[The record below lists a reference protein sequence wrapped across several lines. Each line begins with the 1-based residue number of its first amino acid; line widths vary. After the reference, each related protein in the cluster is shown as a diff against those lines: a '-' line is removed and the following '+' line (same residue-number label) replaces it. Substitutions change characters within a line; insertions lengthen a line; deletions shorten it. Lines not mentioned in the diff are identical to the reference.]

1 MKITVISGTNRSNSV
16 SIKVARNLQ
25 TRYQKAGVSDVEV
38 LDLSTLPLE
47 LFSPDAYSTKP
58 AAFEPFS
65 QRILES
71 DGLVVIAPEYNGSYA
86 GALKLFIDMLK
97 FPESFENRPVAYVG
111 IAAGIWGGL
120 RPVEHLQQ
128 VFGYRNALNFNE
140 RVFIPAV
147 GKAFDEDRGSF
158 TPPLIEELLEQQ
170 TVRFIDFV
178 RRLKGVE

>member
-97 FPESFENRPVAYVG
+97 FPESFENRPVAFT
-111 IAAGIWGGL
+111 GL
-120 RPVEHLQQ
+120 
-128 VFGYRNALNFNE
+128 A
-140 RVFIPAV
+140 
-147 GKAFDEDRGSF
+147 
-158 TPPLIEELLEQQ
+158 
-170 TVRFIDFV
+170 
-178 RRLKGVE
+178 

>member
-1 MKITVISGTNRSNSV
+1 MKLTVISGTNRRDSV
-16 SIKVARNLQ
+16 SIKVARNIQSRYQ
-25 TRYQKAGVSDVEV
+25 TRGVSDVEV
-38 LDLSTLPLE
+38 FDLATLPLE
-47 LFSPDAYSTKP
+47 LFSPDAYADKP
-58 AAFEPFS
+58 AEFEPFS
-65 QRILES
+65 ERILAS
-71 DGLVVIAPEYNGSYA
+71 DGLIVIAPEYNGSYA

-147 GKAFDEDRGSF
+147 GKAFDEESGKF
-158 TPPLIEELLEQQ
+158 NPPLVEELLEQQ
-170 TVRFIDFV
+170 TSRFIDYV
-178 RRLKGVE
+178 RRLKGL